1 MLFLCLRIEW
11 TFEFDIILVKKNHDN
26 SQLRSSSKRCK
37 VITFFVQMK
46 EHKEEEKMKQYVEDV
61 KFTAQEDIVR
71 M

>member
-1 MLFLCLRIEW
+1 MLTYWMNIRIW
-11 TFEFDIILVKKNHDN
+11 YHISKKKNHEN

-37 VITFFVQMK
+37 VITFFVQMN

>member
-1 MLFLCLRIEW
+1 MLTYWMNIRIW
-11 TFEFDIILVKKNHDN
+11 YHISKKNHEN

>member
-1 MLFLCLRIEW
+1 MLTYWMNIRIW
-11 TFEFDIILVKKNHDN
+11 YHISKKNPT
-26 SQLRSSSKRCK
+26 RISSSKRCK

>member
-1 MLFLCLRIEW
+1 MLTYW
-11 TFEFDIILVKKNHDN
+11 MNILIWYHISKKKTHEN

-37 VITFFVQMK
+37 VITFFVQTK

>member
-1 MLFLCLRIEW
+1 MLTYWMNIRIW
-11 TFEFDIILVKKNHDN
+11 YHISKKKHEN
-26 SQLRSSSKRCK
+26 SLLRSSSKRCK